1 MEELKVL
8 AVEGGRLPSVSFKA
22 RGEKTV
28 LVGVLMRRFR
38 VVDLSW
44 RLIEI
49 DGLDATE
56 KAIEIA
62 SDLPSP
68 DLIMLGSVTC
78 AGFNI
83 LNPFKLNEK
92 LGVPVIVVVKEKP
105 NNEAVYSALIKHFPD
120 WKERWR
126 VFEELAE
133 KAPIRHVKVEEGNP
147 VYLEAISISG
157 EEAEKTI
164 KAFLK
169 WGRLPEPLRVA
180 EIIAKGASRSLFKT
194 LGLHG

>member
-92 LGVPVIVVVKEKP
+92 LGVPCLLYTSP
-105 NNEAVYSALIKHFPD
+105 SPRD
-120 WKERWR
+120 
-126 VFEELAE
+126 
-133 KAPIRHVKVEEGNP
+133 
-147 VYLEAISISG
+147 S
-157 EEAEKTI
+157 
-164 KAFLK
+164 
-169 WGRLPEPLRVA
+169 
-180 EIIAKGASRSLFKT
+180 
-194 LGLHG
+194 